1 MCRPHRWTDYI
12 APAPA
17 VTYVVPSQQ
26 LPPVYTT
33 TTVTTDDNL
42 DMTGLVNP
50 QFSSTAVEPFP
61 PNVVGPLPPM
71 EEFTEA
77 VYSQVH

>member
-1 MCRPHRWTDYI
+1 MIEYI

-17 VTYVVPSQQ
+17 ETYVVPSQQ

-42 DMTGLVNP
+42 DMTCLVNP
-50 QFSSTAVEPFP
+50 QISSTAVEPFTP
-61 PNVVGPLPPM
+61 HVVDSLRLWKSLMLP
-71 EEFTEA
+71 
-77 VYSQVH
+77 